1 MASSFTALY
10 IAYSIV
16 WAGVFAY
23 IVYMHLRQ
31 RSIQRDIIMLR
42 EAVKKHGG

>member
-1 MASSFTALY
+1 MASSFMALY
-10 IAYSIV
+10 MAYSIV

-31 RSIQRDIIMLR
+31 RSIRRDIAMLR
-42 EAVKKHGG
+42 EEVKKHGG